1 MSMNTLDKTEHT
13 QQTHGHFC
21 YIQVDINKYQRNKTQ
36 DTTQDKTEDKTQSM
50 THDKQG
56 TYIHLQFQR
65 YKYDPDTVI
74 TEYSNIHEIT
84 LAYITLFLPKQ
95 ALKIQEQMS
104 YYICFNLPFIVLSSN
119 LVHYLIHI
127 IAKIAANMKNL
138 LHVWLISMFECMTLL
153 GAVILQ
159 LTICYSVL

>member
-13 QQTHGHFC
+13 HTTNTWSFLLHTT
-21 YIQVDINKYQRNKTQ
+21 NKYKRNKTQ

-56 TYIHLQFQR
+56 THIHLQFQR

-74 TEYSNIHEIT
+74 TQYSNIHELT
-84 LAYITLFLPKQ
+84 LACITLFLPKQ

-127 IAKIAANMKNL
+127 IANIAANMKNL